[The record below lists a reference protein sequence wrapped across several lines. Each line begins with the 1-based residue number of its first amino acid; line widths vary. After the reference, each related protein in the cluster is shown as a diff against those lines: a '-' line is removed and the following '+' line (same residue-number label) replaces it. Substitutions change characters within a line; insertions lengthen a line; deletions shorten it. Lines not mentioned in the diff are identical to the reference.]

1 MNYIKGFDGLRA
13 ISILFVVITHLGIF
27 QLLEEGSFLKNNYL
41 LFSGTSGVMI
51 FFVISGFLITT
62 LLLKEKEKFGHINFK
77 FFFIRRFMRLLPPL
91 ILFFIAI
98 FVLMFTGQI
107 KTDYIALLLSFFYVY
122 NFVPYEF
129 LVAELAHTWSLAV
142 EEQFY
147 LMWPF
152 VIYRLKVIKKI
163 MVFAITLIIVCF
175 VARILVD
182 LPIVY
187 NGKTYFL
194 ENYTYIKRWFIPA
207 AMPIMIGSLTAILW
221 FKNAALFQ
229 KQLSN
234 KWYIP
239 LLALALYCIQLVIP
253 GVSLYII
260 HLMQPIGVALL
271 LQWMCYNQQ
280 TLLVKIF
287 DWAPIAF
294 IGRISYGIYVFQ
306 GLFLLTGPGGK
317 LAIQQYPLNII
328 LTLGVSVAS
337 YYLVEKPVM
346 RYKNRFKPGVVLAK
360 AE

>member
-1 MNYIKGFDGLRA
+1 MN
-13 ISILFVVITHLGIF
+13 
-27 QLLEEGSFLKNNYL
+27 LEEGSFFEKNFQ
-41 LFSGTSGVMI
+41 LFSGSAGVMI

-62 LLLKEKEKFGHINFK
+62 LLLREKDKFGTINFK

-91 ILFFIAI
+91 VIFFTAI
-98 FVLMFTGQI
+98 FVLMFTNQI
-107 KTDYIALLLSFFYVY
+107 EPDYIALLLSFFYVY

-147 LMWPF
+147 LIWPF
-152 VIYRLKVIKKI
+152 VIYQLKVIKKI
-163 MVFAITLIIVCF
+163 MLFAIALIIVCF

-221 FKNAALFQ
+221 FKNAAFFE
-229 KQLSN
+229 KHLSN

-239 LLALALYCIQLVIP
+239 LLALALYCVQLVIP
-253 GVSLYII
+253 GVSLYVIY
-260 HLMQPIGVALL
+260 LLQPIGVALL
-271 LQWMCYNQQ
+271 LQWMCFNQQ

-287 DWAPIAF
+287 DWSPLAF

-317 LAIQQYPLNII
+317 LVIQQYPLNII
-328 LTLGVSVAS
+328 LTLVVSVAS
-337 YYLVEKPVM
+337 YFLVEKPVM
-346 RYKNRFKPGVVLAK
+346 RYKNRFKPGLAVAK
-360 AE
+360 AD